1 MAKGLKSLVLKTRP
15 DLLGTSPGI
24 VNPPG
29 YARSAAMAD
38 KQEIGKIQEAVRHR
52 YAQAAQKGS
61 PCGCGCWSKDSFSNQ
76 AIASA
81 IGYSQG
87 ELEQVPKGANLGL
100 GCGNPGA
107 LAMLQPG
114 QVVLDLGSGGGFDA
128 FLAAARV
135 GPTGRVIGVDM
146 TKEMLELARRNAAK
160 AGHHN
165 VEFRRGAIEDLPLA
179 DEEVDWII
187 SNCVINLSA
196 DKPAVLAESFRVLKP
211 GGRLA
216 ISDIVALGE
225 LPAALKEDLALW
237 TACAAGAVPVG
248 EFEQMLKE
256 AGFGD
261 VCLEPSQASRQFID
275 QWAPGLGLGR
285 YLASA
290 AITAQK
296 PSPA

>member
-1 MAKGLKSLVLKTRP
+1 
-15 DLLGTSPGI
+15 
-24 VNPPG
+24 
-29 YARSAAMAD
+29 MAD
-38 KQEIGKIQEAVRHR
+38 KREAGRIQEAVRQR
-52 YAQAAQKGS
+52 YAQAATKGS
-61 PCGCGCWSKDSFSNQ
+61 PCGCGCWNKESFSNQ

-81 IGYSQG
+81 IGYSSQ
-87 ELEQVPKGANLGL
+87 ELQTAPEGANLGL

-107 LAMLQPG
+107 LASLQPG

-146 TKEMLELARRNAAK
+146 TDEMLELARNNAAK
-160 AGHHN
+160 AGHQN
-165 VEFRRGAIEDLPLA
+165 VEFRRGTIEDLPLA
-179 DEEVDWII
+179 DGEVDWII

-216 ISDIVALGE
+216 ISDIVALEE
-225 LPAALKEDLALW
+225 LPAKLKADLALW
-237 TACAAGAVPVG
+237 TACAAGAVSAG
-248 EFEQMLKE
+248 EFEQMLKH
-256 AGFGD
+256 AGFIE

-275 QWAPGLGLGR
+275 QWAPGLELGR

-296 PSPA
+296 PPASQV